1 MRHFFLLLI
10 TLVIAFFLLQDS
22 HLFLKTRSG
31 ENFGYFKTE
40 TSAVLPPILAR
51 YLHNSNVRYSVYKIP
66 NYVQDFL
73 AYNKTFYKFYK
84 NNDKFLIIVFT
95 PHENIKSYGD
105 SLKNFYDKVET
116 LSKEY
121 SQYFNFVVIDEVVSP
136 SFIVKKEKIAYR
148 DLKEYCGS
156 FCIINPTND
165 TMFVFTRISNAE
177 IEALDAVFQHYSFM
191 KK

>member
-1 MRHFFLLLI
+1 MRHFLIFLI
-10 TLVIAFFLLQDS
+10 ISIIGFFLLQDL
-22 HLFLKTRSG
+22 HLFSKTRSG

-51 YLHNSNVRYSVYKIP
+51 YLFNSNVHYSVYKIP

-73 AYNKTFYKFYK
+73 SYNKTFYKFYK
-84 NNDKFLIIVFT
+84 NNNKFLIVIFT
-95 PHENIKSYGD
+95 PQENIKSQGD
-105 SLKNFYDKVET
+105 TLKIFYNKVEN

-121 SQYFNFVVIDEVVSP
+121 SQYFNLVVIDEIVSP
-136 SFIVKKEKIAYR
+136 NFILKKEKIAYR

-156 FCIINPTND
+156 FCIINSADN
-165 TMFVFTRISNAE
+165 TMFTFNKISNSSV
-177 IEALDAVFQHYSFM
+177 EALEAVFQHYSFM